1 MTGLQTPLFAAFSKK
16 FDFSKYATVCD
27 VGGSGALSVQVCLN
41 NPNIKCTSL
50 DLPALQPVVAK
61 YVEEMKVSDRVA
73 VTKCNFFE
81 EDFPKSDVVCMGS
94 ILHDWNLEKKKI
106 LIKKAF
112 DAIPE
117 NGAFVVLE
125 NVIDDERKKNTTGLL
140 VSLLVLIETDGGF
153 DYSKADFDGWAKE
166 IGFKRIEKEIIENHL
181 FLHKFVGLFS

>member
-1 MTGLQTPLFAAFSKK
+1 
-16 FDFSKYATVCD
+16 
-27 VGGSGALSVQVCLN
+27 
-41 NPNIKCTSL
+41 
-50 DLPALQPVVAK
+50 
-61 YVEEMKVSDRVA
+61 
-73 VTKCNFFE
+73 
-81 EDFPKSDVVCMGS
+81 
-94 ILHDWNLEKKKI
+94 LEFRKKKKI